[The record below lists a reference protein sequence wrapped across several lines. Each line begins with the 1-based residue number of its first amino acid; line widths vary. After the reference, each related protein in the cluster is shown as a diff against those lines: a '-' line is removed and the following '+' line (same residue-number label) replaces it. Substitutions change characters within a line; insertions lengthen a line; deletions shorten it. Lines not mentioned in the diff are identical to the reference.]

1 MKDKGHENIIIAN
14 NERSSDEARENGRKG
29 GIESGKTRRMQATMN
44 KLLGMSLKTGDV
56 ANIDEIQSIFELN
69 GVNIDA
75 ETAMLAGQL
84 LKAIQKR
91 DTKAA
96 EFVRDTSGQ
105 KPTDKV
111 EIATVDREQ
120 SLEELNKIFDEAEN
134 TCKD

>member
-1 MKDKGHENIIIAN
+1 MSNI
-14 NERSSDEARENGRKG
+14 NEINKNTQFRSGEEAVKNGRKG

-44 KLLGMSLKTGDV
+44 KLLGMSMKTGNV

-120 SLEELNKIFDEAEN
+120 SLEALNKIFDEAEN

>member
-1 MKDKGHENIIIAN
+1 
-14 NERSSDEARENGRKG
+14 
-29 GIESGKTRRMQATMN
+29 
-44 KLLGMSLKTGDV
+44 MSLKTGDV

-134 TCKD
+134 TGED